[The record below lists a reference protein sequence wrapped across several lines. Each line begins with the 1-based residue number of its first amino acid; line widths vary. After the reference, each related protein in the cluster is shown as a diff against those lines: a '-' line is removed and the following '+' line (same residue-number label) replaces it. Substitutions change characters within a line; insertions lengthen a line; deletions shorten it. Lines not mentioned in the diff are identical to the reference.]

1 VAGSSG
7 TSFTTFLEKIGVDGR
22 ANVAVLNLAGTNFW
36 MYNSLRRV
44 IGELVGL
51 RRLTIRMH
59 VGHLVTFDGYLAIR
73 DCVVDDW

>member
-22 ANVAVLNLAGTNFW
+22 AYVAVLNLTGTNFW